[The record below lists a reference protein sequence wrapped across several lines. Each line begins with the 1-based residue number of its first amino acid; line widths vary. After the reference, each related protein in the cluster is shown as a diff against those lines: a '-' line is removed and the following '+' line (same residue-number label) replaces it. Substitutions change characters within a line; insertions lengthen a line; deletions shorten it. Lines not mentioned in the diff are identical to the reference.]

1 MPLVMGRFSVWELL
15 LAEFVAVWLHFAHNS
30 AFRLELA
37 EESGQNMSLRVPQA
51 CQPVHFASL
60 STQVSHDSIT
70 ERSAAWRDPRSH
82 PQ

>member
-1 MPLVMGRFSVWELL
+1 MPLVMGRFSVGELL

-30 AFRLELA
+30 AFTLELA
-37 EESGQNMSLRVPQA
+37 GESGQNVSLRVPRA
-51 CQPVHFASL
+51 CQPVRRATL
-60 STQVSHDSIT
+60 STQVPHDSIT